1 MKMAQKSSILYIPA
15 QSGKDEIVYIDC
27 CSKNSEPSI
36 IKLEIMKKLLIFSI
50 LVIFILTACNKEDD
64 NTVVSEKVSISG
76 AVQKGPFINGTSIL
90 ISELNKDLS
99 QTGKTF
105 NTQITDSKGGFGI
118 SNIELASNFVS
129 LRADGFYFNEILG
142 RQSSSQITLYALSD
156 ISDNTTIN
164 VNILS
169 HLEKSRVENLV
180 SQGLDFQKAKI
191 QAQSEILK
199 IFKIERELTESSE
212 VLDISQEGEGNAI
225 LLAVSLI
232 LQAYHSESEMTE
244 LLSNI
249 STDIKEDGI
258 LNDSN
263 IESQLKSHAVYLD
276 TTKIRSY
283 LENKYSAIG
292 VEAKIPAFEKYL
304 SDFIDGAD
312 FEVAESLIEY
322 PSIGLYG
329 DNILDLDKTEYS
341 GSDFS
346 LAAKLGEGAELKV
359 KITGLSSGFWWI
371 KLGSENNWAISS
383 FESDTESDSH
393 FQYFTA
399 IDSDRSCELSM
410 KFDYGDYLI
419 EYFEMGSTVPTRIKT
434 ISKPVDDGAFD
445 PTRDIAYPG
454 TADFG
459 ENLLAKESN
468 AEIEQDHEYSL
479 AAIFPTDTE
488 LKIRLKINILEGLIS
503 WTSDESKQT
512 IWSGTPKDGEEI
524 IAAAIAQKADLPISF
539 SGAGK
544 IEIQLEIYKVA
555 SPDEYME
562 TKKIILSN
570 N

>member
-1 MKMAQKSSILYIPA
+1 MAQKSSILYIPA